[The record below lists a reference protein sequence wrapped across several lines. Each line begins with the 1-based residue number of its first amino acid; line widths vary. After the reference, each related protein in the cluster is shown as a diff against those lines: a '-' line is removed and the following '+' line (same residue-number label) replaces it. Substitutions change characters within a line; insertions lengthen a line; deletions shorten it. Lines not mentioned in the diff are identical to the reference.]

1 MTDYKRMVSYMYQYE
16 NGVKKKNIGFAR
28 VEAKDGQCKITLHMQ
43 LIGQLDSIFP
53 TYLIQRSTE
62 DMELI
67 YVGDTVLKNQVMDSK
82 LAMDV
87 VNVMGS
93 GHHLSEMG
101 GLLLFLNESVFYATE
116 WDDKPIMAN
125 DVLEALRPKHK
136 REPVLTLEEEL
147 LVPKYKLPR
156 GYKTIERLQ
165 GLGLGLRNRG
175 AGNSGSGR
183 NVEAMNHDPGK
194 REKREE
200 AQGPEMS
207 RFSYAD
213 MAVTVEIEEK
223 RIETTGGAM
232 SREGDEVSR
241 EIQAGETS
249 KPDGAEWSRTEG
261 SRMEGSQAE
270 WNQAEGNQAIESLEE
285 ESQTEG
291 NWIEEGSAEAQ
302 TESGISGMGNRM
314 EGAAQESGGTKEEAD
329 PMAVVKIFE
338 KHPRIYPFEDN
349 EILICAKIEP
359 KDLGLLPKELWALSN
374 NSFLV
379 HGYYCYHHLIFAKM
393 KDRYGCRY
401 ILGIPGIYHNREKF
415 MARMFGFDCFKPIRR
430 RELRQGDFGYWYMT
444 VEF

>member
-1 MTDYKRMVSYMYQYE
+1 MKQANANRESEGMIVTDYKRMVSYMYQYE

-53 TYLIQRSTE
+53 TYLIQRNTE
-62 DMELI
+62 DIELI

-82 LAMDV
+82 LVMDV
-87 VNVMGS
+87 ANVMGS

-101 GLLLFLNESVFYATE
+101 GLLLFLNDSVFYATE

-125 DVLEALRPKHK
+125 EVLEALRPKHK

-156 GYKTIERLQ
+156 GYKTIERL
-165 GLGLGLRNRG
+165 LG
-175 AGNSGSGR
+175 SGSGLR
-183 NVEAMNHDPGK
+183 SRVTGNGGPGRDVEAMNHDPGK

-200 AQGPEMS
+200 LQGPEIS
-207 RFSYAD
+207 RYSYSD
-213 MAVTVEIEEK
+213 MAVTVEIEENRTEIRGEEK
-223 RIETTGGAM
+223 GRQ
-232 SREGDEVSR
+232 GDAVSR
-241 EIQAGETS
+241 ELEAGETS
-249 KPDGAEWSRTEG
+249 ELDRDEWSRTE
-261 SRMEGSQAE
+261 EN
-270 WNQAEGNQAIESLEE
+270 WTEE
-285 ESQTEG
+285 
-291 NWIEEGSAEAQ
+291 NPAEAQ
-302 TESGISGMGNRM
+302 TESGMSGKENRM
-314 EGAAQESGGTKEEAD
+314 EGAAQETEGAKEEAD

-444 VEF
+444 VGF